1 MLIFKLVKLNVL
13 KGLKMEE
20 LYKAIRKARKDAKL
34 NQKDLG
40 EKIGVTASA
49 ITQFESKPETDKR
62 VVRPSLENLYA
73 IAEAT
78 DTSIVDFFPNADENK
93 KQIVKNELKAN
104 LSEYLPYLPDN
115 LQLKD
120 FVVVKKL
127 DILAGAGS
135 EGVFDIAM
143 LNSNSVVVVERRVL
157 GRLNPANIRA
167 IEIIGDSMEP
177 EYTEGDIALIDMVNY
192 RYDFVK
198 IAGIYVVRCNEA
210 VYIKRVEFL
219 PEGGLKLMSLNRDYG
234 DIILGI
240 DDNFE
245 ILGKVCGKIH
255 YEINKGLIFD
265 NQGIR

>member
-1 MLIFKLVKLNVL
+1 M
-13 KGLKMEE
+13 
-20 LYKAIRKARKDAKL
+20 
-34 NQKDLG
+34 DLG
-40 EKIGVTASA
+40 KRIKRAR
-49 ITQFESKPETDKR
+49 ESKKLRQDDLAEQVDVKR
-62 VVRPSLENLYA
+62 ASITHYENGNQAPSISTLKKISEVLDVPMTY
-73 IAEAT
+73 
-78 DTSIVDFFPNADENK
+78 FFDDEIEQN

-135 EGVFDIAM
+135 EGAFDITM
-143 LNSNSVVVVERRVL
+143 LNSNGVVAVERRVL

-234 DIILGI
+234 DIILGV

>member
-1 MLIFKLVKLNVL
+1 MEIADLILRARRNAGLTQVELAQKL
-13 KGLKMEE
+13 
-20 LYKAIRKARKDAKL
+20 
-34 NQKDLG
+34 
-40 EKIGVTASA
+40 GVTQGT
-49 ITQFESKPETDKR
+49 IGQYETKEGELTKDGKIKKTSKPSIDKI
-62 VVRPSLENLYA
+62 PDL
-73 IAEAT
+73 AEILGV
-78 DTSIVDFFPNADENK
+78 DVVDFFPNAEENK

-143 LNSNSVVVVERRVL
+143 LNSNGVVAVERRVL